1 MHRHIYRNCTVI
13 ACLAEGMTL
22 SVILIAWLMVSQGM
36 ATFGDPLT
44 NAVVAGVFTLVG
56 AQIGLAGEFAPRSD
70 QMGDGKDWYPNVL
83 VHVGMGA
90 VNALLVLAM
99 GTYAV
104 VFDRISPE
112 YVIVG
117 VLVGL
122 VFAVVGQLN
131 SLAARFA
138 PKG

>member
-13 ACLAEGMTL
+13 ACLAEAMTL
-22 SVILIAWLMVSQGM
+22 SVILITWLMM
-36 ATFGDPLT
+36 AGGLAKFGDPLT
-44 NAVVAGVFTLVG
+44 NAVAAGVFTLVG
-56 AQIGLAGEFAPRSD
+56 AQVGLAGEFAPKSG
-70 QMGDGKDWYPNVL
+70 QMGDGKEWYPNVL
-83 VHVGMGA
+83 IHVCMSA

-99 GTYAV
+99 GTHAV
-104 VFDRISPE
+104 VANLITPE

-117 VLVGL
+117 AVVGL
-122 VFAVVGQLN
+122 VFAIVGQLN

>member
-1 MHRHIYRNCTVI
+1 MHRHIYRNCLLI
-13 ACLAEGMTL
+13 AGLAEGMTL
-22 SVILIAWLMVSQGM
+22 SVILIVWLMVSQRM

-83 VHVGMGA
+83 IHVAMGS

-117 VLVGL
+117 ALVGL
-122 VFAVVGQLN
+122 VFAVIGQLN